1 MKVSFTFEI
10 NMGFS
15 KDQLFY
21 RIDRLVIN
29 SDEFNAVI

>member
-1 MKVSFTFEI
+1 MTVSFTFEI

-29 SDEFNAVI
+29 SDAFDVVI